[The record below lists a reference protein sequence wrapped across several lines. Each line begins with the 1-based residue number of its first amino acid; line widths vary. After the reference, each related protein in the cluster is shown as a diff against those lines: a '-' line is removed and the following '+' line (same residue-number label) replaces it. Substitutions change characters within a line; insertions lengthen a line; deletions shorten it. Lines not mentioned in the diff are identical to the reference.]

1 MEGGIS
7 PHTKGVFYTELKGG
21 RNKFISLAARKG
33 KEEQTKGCDSEQ
45 INLLQY
51 TENIWDEL

>member
-1 MEGGIS
+1 MEEGIL
-7 PHTKGVFYTELKGG
+7 PHINGVFYVELKGG

-45 INLLQY
+45 INLLQCI
-51 TENIWDEL
+51 ENIWDEL